1 MTEMPKQWLFITCV
15 SQKKKK
21 KVKFQPILS
30 QFELKAG
37 THINTV
43 PLIITM
49 NWTKLGRVC
58 SSLSLGVDQWQ

>member
-1 MTEMPKQWLFITCV
+1 MVVYNLCV
-15 SQKKKK
+15 SKKKK

-49 NWTKLGRVC
+49 NWT
-58 SSLSLGVDQWQ
+58 SLSLGVDQWQ